1 MHWRPRIEVL
11 VGRCSV
17 DNHGSAAMT
26 RMSES
31 LRQTTENLVQIS
43 AYLIERSILLFRGVR
58 SMRCRNSEV
67 LFNAVIEETG
77 TKQRVRLPSIRSHV
91 LSETKPCPDVS
102 IVPQHGSVKDSLILQ
117 SPATL

>member
-43 AYLIERSILLFRGVR
+43 AYLIDRSILLFRGVVACDAAIQR
-58 SMRCRNSEV
+58 SYLTRSLKKLEQNNEFAYH
-67 LFNAVIEETG
+67 LFAAMSYP
-77 TKQRVRLPSIRSHV
+77 RPS
-91 LSETKPCPDVS
+91 L
-102 IVPQHGSVKDSLILQ
+102 VP
-117 SPATL
+117 T